1 MRLFIRNYREADIGS
16 IVDLFY
22 GTVHA
27 VNKRDY
33 SQEQLD
39 AWASA
44 NDLEERRES
53 WKSSLSRNIA
63 FVAEKEERIVGFSDM
78 NRQGYLDRLFV
89 HKDYQGQGIASALV
103 NVLESEAMK
112 LRLPEIT
119 TDASITAKPFFESKG
134 YRVVRSQI
142 VERKG
147 VELVNYKMKKEM
159 NSQ

>member
-1 MRLFIRNYREADIGS
+1 MFIRNYREADIDS

-33 SQEQLD
+33 SREQLD

-53 WKSSLSRNIA
+53 WRASLSRNIA
-63 FVAEKEERIVGFSDM
+63 FVAEKEERIVGFTDM

-89 HKDYQGQGIASALV
+89 HKDYQGQGIASALIS
-103 NVLESEAMK
+103 VLESEARK
-112 LRLPEIT
+112 SNLPEIT
-119 TDASITAKPFFESKG
+119 TNASITAKPFFESKG

-147 VELVNYKMKKEM
+147 VELVNYKMIKEL
-159 NSQ
+159 NPQ

>member
-1 MRLFIRNYREADIGS
+1 MFIRNYREADIDS

-33 SQEQLD
+33 SREQLD

-53 WKSSLSRNIA
+53 WRASLSRNIA
-63 FVAEKEERIVGFSDM
+63 FVAEKEERIVGFTDM
-78 NRQGYLDRLFV
+78 NRHGYLDRLFV
-89 HKDYQGQGIASALV
+89 HKDYQGQGIASALIS
-103 NVLESEAMK
+103 VLESEARK
-112 LRLPEIT
+112 SNLPEIT
-119 TDASITAKPFFESKG
+119 TNASITAKPFFESKG

-147 VELVNYKMKKEM
+147 VELVNYKMIKEL
-159 NSQ
+159 NPQ